1 MIGLSASFSAFGAA
15 RHTKLSRRL
24 LNLNPS

>member
-1 MIGLSASFSAFGAA
+1 MIGLSVSLSAFGAA